1 MTIRAVLADDAAL
14 FRAGLARL
22 MDDAGIEVVGQANDA
37 AELAELVAVEH
48 PDVAVVDVRM
58 PPSYTT
64 EGLAAAI
71 QLRRLHPHLAVLIL
85 SQYVELQDAIQLL
98 TENPRGIGYLLK
110 QRVTDVDSFVAAVT
124 HVAAGGSLIDPE
136 VATLLLERK
145 RGGGPLRELSE
156 RELQVLQLMAE
167 GRSNQG
173 IIERLTVSPRTVESH
188 VRSIFI
194 KLGLVDQP
202 DDHRRV
208 LAVLTYLRSLDRTP
222 PAESN
227 ARRPPGPDA
236 R

>member
-1 MTIRAVLADDAAL
+1 MHAA
-14 FRAGLARL
+14 
-22 MDDAGIEVVGQANDA
+22 
-37 AELAELVAVEH
+37 EH

-64 EGLAAAI
+64 EGLTAAAE
-71 QLRRLHPHLAVLIL
+71 LRRTRPDLAVLIL

-110 QRVTDVDSFVAAVT
+110 QRVTDVDTFIAALT
-124 HVAAGGSLIDPE
+124 HIAAGGSLIDPE
-136 VATLLLERK
+136 VATLLLARK
-145 RGGGPLRELSE
+145 RGGGPLDQLSD

-188 VRSIFI
+188 VRTIFI

-222 PAESN
+222 
-227 ARRPPGPDA
+227 G
-236 R
+236 

>member
-14 FRAGLARL
+14 FRAGIARL
-22 MDDAGIEVVGQANDA
+22 LEDAGIEVVGQANSG
-37 AELAELVAVEH
+37 AELTQLVAAEH

-64 EGLAAAI
+64 EGLTAAAE
-71 QLRRLHPHLAVLIL
+71 LRRTRPDLAVLIL

-110 QRVTDVDSFVAAVT
+110 QRVTDVDTFIAALT
-124 HVAAGGSLIDPE
+124 HIAAGGSLIDPE
-136 VATLLLERK
+136 VATLLLARK
-145 RGGGPLRELSE
+145 RGGGPLDQLSD

-188 VRSIFI
+188 VRTIFI

-222 PAESN
+222 S
-227 ARRPPGPDA
+227 
-236 R
+236 